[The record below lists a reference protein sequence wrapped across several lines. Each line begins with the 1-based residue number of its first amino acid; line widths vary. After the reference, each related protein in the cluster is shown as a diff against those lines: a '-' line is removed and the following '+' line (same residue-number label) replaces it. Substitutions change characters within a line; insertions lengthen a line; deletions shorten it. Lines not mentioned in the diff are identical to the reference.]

1 MFPRRSLVGP
11 FYLVILFGPL
21 TFRVILVPFRKSEGL
36 LACPPLFLVALVSI
50 VFARFLWVIHF
61 SFVGPSCDPRLLE
74 LSVLLEAGGTV
85 GVMAFIK
92 RVLVIIPILMSD
104 TFCVL

>member
-1 MFPRRSLVGP
+1 MSATESLV
-11 FYLVILFGPL
+11 L
-21 TFRVILVPFRKSEGL
+21 S
-36 LACPPLFLVALVSI
+36 PPLFLVALVSI

-61 SFVGPSCDPRLLE
+61 SFVGPSCDPLLLE

-92 RVLVIIPILMSD
+92 RVLVIIHIFS
-104 TFCVL
+104 